1 MSDDAAFEHINEAKV
16 DMDHIYDQLDPRC
29 YFRELNK
36 LDYAI
41 PDTAKPIFQDLI
53 GHLKTHNDDP
63 LHVLDLGCS
72 YGVNAAIL
80 KYDLSMDDLYEH
92 WGHGQMAGA
101 TPEEV
106 VESDQRYFSDIDN
119 PDDIVMIGLDQSENA
134 ISYATEAGL
143 LDEGIVANLED
154 ETLRSTEKDIL
165 GQVDLVI
172 STGCVGYLTEK
183 SFERFM
189 PAVSKGRPPWVANF
203 VLRLFP
209 FDSIEESLNSCG
221 YVTEKLEGRTF
232 FQRQFASR
240 GEREDVLD
248 KLREHGVDPVGKESN
263 GHFLAEF
270 YLSRPAADVAEM
282 PMEQLFS
289 A

>member
-1 MSDDAAFEHINEAKV
+1 MSDVAAFERINEAKV
-16 DMDHIYDQLDPRC
+16 DMDHIYNQLDPRDFYC
-29 YFRELNK
+29 ELNK

-41 PDTAKPIFQDLI
+41 PDTAKPIFQNLI
-53 GHLKTHNDDP
+53 GHLQDRVDEP
-63 LHVLDLGCS
+63 VHVLDLGCS

-80 KYDLSMDDLYEH
+80 KYDLSMDDLYDH
-92 WGHGQMAGA
+92 WAQKQITDA

-106 VESDQRYFSDIDN
+106 IAHDQRFLADIDN
-119 PDDIVMIGLDQSENA
+119 SDAIVMIGLDQAENA

-143 LDEGIVANLED
+143 LDDGIVANLEAEALSD
-154 ETLRSTEKDIL
+154 HEKDTL

-189 PAVSKGRPPWVANF
+189 PAVSKGRQPWLANF

-209 FDSIEESLNSCG
+209 FDSIEQSLGNCG
-221 YVTEKLEGRTF
+221 YVTEKLEGETF
-232 FQRQFASR
+232 FQRQFAS
-240 GEREDVLD
+240 GDEREDVLG
-248 KLREHGVDPVGKESN
+248 KLRDHGVDPTGKESE

-270 YLSRPAADVAEM
+270 YLSRPAAEVAKM
-282 PMEQLFS
+282 PLGQLLS
-289 A
+289 V

>member
-16 DMDHIYDQLDPRC
+16 DMDHIYNQLDPRH

-41 PDTAKPIFQDLI
+41 PDTAKPIFQNLI
-53 GHLKTHNDDP
+53 SHLKGRGDDP

-80 KYDLSMDDLYEH
+80 KYDLSMDDLYRH
-92 WGHGQMAGA
+92 WSQEKMADA

-106 VESDQRYFSDIDN
+106 VEDDQSFIADIDN
-119 PDDIVMIGLDQSENA
+119 PNDIVMIGLDQAENA
-134 ISYATEAGL
+134 VSYATESGL
-143 LDEGIVANLED
+143 LDDGIVANLEVD
-154 ETLRSTEKDIL
+154 SLSIGEKETL

-189 PAVSKGRPPWVANF
+189 PAVSKGRQPWVANF

-209 FDSIEESLNSCG
+209 FDSIEESLDSCG
-221 YVTEKLEGRTF
+221 YVTEKLEGKTF
-232 FQRQFASR
+232 FQRKFAS
-240 GEREDVLD
+240 GDEREDVLD
-248 KLREHGVDPVGKESN
+248 KLHDHGVDPMGKESE

-270 YLSRPAADVAEM
+270 YLSRPAAEVAEM
-282 PMEQLFS
+282 PIERLFS